1 MHRYVLMFL
10 AALIFYISLL
20 LFCLEEEEGNEQIRV
35 GALVRINEEKI
46 EGSNFLGFFNPL
58 IQLNAVKN
66 T

>member
-1 MHRYVLMFL
+1 MFL

-20 LFCLEEEEGNEQIRV
+20 LFCLEEEEEGNEQIRV